1 MADTKTEWYII
12 INPHAGS
19 GKTMEQWAIAEKKL
33 AELDI
38 PYEAAYTGYKAHA
51 KQLAAKAA
59 ASGYRKILA
68 VGGDG
73 SVHEMFTG
81 ILGWCEE
88 TGTAPEEFYLG
99 VIPIGSGNDW
109 IKSLNVPHDTL
120 AVVDLIQKESFKRQD
135 VVKVK
140 TAGDR
145 VCYMANIGGVGFDS
159 HVCERVNAKKE
170 RGRRSRRIYV
180 NSLIYT
186 ILHLKRFVAEISG
199 DGEVYYSGPCFSI
212 AFGNGKYSGGGMLQ
226 TAASEIDDG
235 LLDVMIVPVTSIF
248 RILKEVHRIFD
259 GSIQESSLMIYR
271 KCSCLRVAPLNAKS
285 ADLVEMD
292 GEIEGRLPLEI
303 TMTGKQVNV
312 LVGGV

>member
-19 GKTMEQWAIAEKKL
+19 GKTMEQWAIAEKRL

-38 PYEAAYTGYKAHA
+38 PYVAAYTGYKAHA
-51 KQLAAKAA
+51 KQLAAQAA
-59 ASGYRKILA
+59 ESGYRKILA

-81 ILGWCEE
+81 VLSWCEN
-88 TGTAPEEFYLG
+88 TGTPAEEFYFG

-120 AVVDLIQKESFKRQD
+120 KVVSLIENASFKRQD

-140 TAGDR
+140 SAGDK

-159 HVCERVNAKKE
+159 HVCERVNTKKE
-170 RGRRSRRIYV
+170 RGHRNKRIYI
-180 NSLIYT
+180 NALIHT
-186 ILHLKRFVAEISG
+186 VLNLQRFQASVIG
-199 DGEVYYSGPCFSI
+199 DGEEYYSGSCYSL
-212 AFGNGKYSGGGMLQ
+212 AFGNGRYSGGGMLQ

-235 LLDVMIVPVTSIF
+235 LLDVMIVPVMPLHK
-248 RILKEVHRIFD
+248 ILHEVHRIFD
-259 GSIQESSLMIYR
+259 GTIQESDVILYR
-271 KCSCLRVAPLNAKS
+271 KCHSLKVVPLNARS
-285 ADLVEMD
+285 ADLIEMD
-292 GEIEGRLPLEI
+292 GEVEGRLPLEI
-303 TMTGKQVNV
+303 TMTGEQVNV
-312 LVGGV
+312 LVG